1 MGRFQVIL
9 NTFALGALKPIV
21 YRAQLGSEPA
31 TGGADFADQQGEET
45 GSIVGGNFED
55 SPHSWMG
62 TPVFSDVQFPQDGED
77 TIKLDTVLIDVS
89 QTKNIVTTA
98 VQGRNGTVKE
108 YISLGD
114 YEVRIRGAIV
124 TERSDAYPYNQVRD
138 FHKLLIQSNLLKV
151 VAEYL
156 RLFDIYSIVVKSF
169 SFPQLEAMQNMQP
182 FEITAISD
190 TPDELIQEN

>member
-1 MGRFQVIL
+1 MGRFQIIL
-9 NTFALGALKPIV
+9 NTLALGALKPVV
-21 YRAQLGSEPA
+21 YRAQLRREPG
-31 TGGADFADQQGEET
+31 TGGGAYPSQEGEET
-45 GSIVGGNFED
+45 GNIVGGNFED
-55 SPHSWMG
+55 SPHSWLG
-62 TPVFSDVQFPQDGED
+62 TPVFSDVQFPQEGEE
-77 TIKLDTVLIDVS
+77 TIKLETVLIDVS

-124 TERSDAYPYNQVRD
+124 TERSDAYPYNQTRD

-169 SFPQLEAMQNMQP
+169 SFPQQEGFQNMQQ
-182 FEITAISD
+182 FEINAISD
-190 TPDELIQEN
+190 SPDELIQEN